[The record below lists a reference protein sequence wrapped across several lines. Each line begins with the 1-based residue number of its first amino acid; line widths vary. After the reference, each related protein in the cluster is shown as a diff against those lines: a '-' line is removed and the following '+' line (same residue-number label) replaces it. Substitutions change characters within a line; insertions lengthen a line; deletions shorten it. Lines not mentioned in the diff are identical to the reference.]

1 MVNPQMNAK
10 EVEQGI
16 PQPIKKNK
24 VAVVRPILPTPNPKS
39 TIT

>member
-24 VAVVRPILPTPNPKS
+24 VAVASNPSHPSPKP
-39 TIT
+39 